1 MLACTIL
8 TFARCADPKVDGAIA
23 FGDVSVPIVWSH
35 VAVGSCV
42 DIGLQTDGESGL
54 ATIETSWHTVET
66 QQTSSIVSGH
76 VVAKLA
82 GAHINLT
89 AFSWNHMS
97 PADVAAL
104 AGGYRAT
111 LWHEIGHLRT
121 AQATIDAINAGPG
134 FSAPTVTE
142 YNALAK
148 ERGEAAIE
156 RLKTDQDEYDRVAEH
171 GLRQD
176 TLPPP
181 LGGPDTIVVCPSGS
195 GGRRRH

>member
-8 TFARCADPKVDGAIA
+8 TFAMCADPKVAGAIA
-23 FGDVSVPIVWSH
+23 FGDLTVPIVWSH
-35 VAVGSCV
+35 VAVASCA
-42 DIGLQTDGESGL
+42 DIGRQITAESGL
-54 ATIETSWHTVET
+54 TTIETSWHTVET
-66 QQTSSIVSGH
+66 QVTRSIVSGH
-76 VVAKLA
+76 LVAKLA
-82 GAHINLT
+82 AAHIDMT
-89 AFSWNHMS
+89 AVSWDHMS
-97 PADVAAL
+97 PGEQDAL

-121 AQATIDAINAGPG
+121 GQASVDAINAEPG
-134 FSAPTVTE
+134 FSAPTVDE

-148 ERGEAAIE
+148 QRGDAAAE
-156 RLKTDQDEYDRVAEH
+156 RLNADQEEYDRVAEH